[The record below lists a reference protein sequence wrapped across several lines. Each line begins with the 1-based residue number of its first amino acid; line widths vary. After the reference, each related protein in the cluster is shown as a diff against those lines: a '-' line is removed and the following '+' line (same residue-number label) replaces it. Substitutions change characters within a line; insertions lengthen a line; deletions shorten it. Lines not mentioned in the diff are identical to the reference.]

1 MSTSK
6 LGSFGDLTVK
16 KAVDTPKP
24 AAAAPAKAKAKA
36 KSATHR
42 AATDETVKMT
52 VKLTR
57 ADWER
62 IGELRLSHRL
72 LFQQVVIAGLNLFLK
87 EIGQPPLQTP
97 EASTNP

>member
-6 LGSFGDLTVK
+6 LGSFGALTVK
-16 KAVDTPKP
+16 RTVDSPEKAATTPT
-24 AAAAPAKAKAKA
+24 KAKARA
-36 KSATHR
+36 KSATSP
-42 AATDETVKMT
+42 APTNEMVAMT

-72 LFQQVVIAGLNLFLK
+72 SFQKVVVAGLNLFLK
-87 EIGQPPLQTP
+87 EMGQPPLQTP
-97 EASTNP
+97 EAGV

>member
-6 LGSFGDLTVK
+6 LGSFSALTVK
-16 KAVDTPKP
+16 RPGEP
-24 AAAAPAKAKAKA
+24 AKHAPSTPAKAKAKA
-36 KSATHR
+36 KSATSP
-42 AATDETVKMT
+42 APTNETVKMT

-72 LFQQVVIAGLNLFLK
+72 PFQQVAIAGLNLFLQ
-87 EIGQPPLQTP
+87 EMGQPPLQTP
-97 EASTNP
+97 EAGD

>member
-6 LGSFGDLTVK
+6 LGSFGALTVK
-16 KAVDTPKP
+16 KTIDAPEQAVAT
-24 AAAAPAKAKAKA
+24 PAKAKVKA
-36 KSATHR
+36 KSATPP
-42 AATDETVKMT
+42 AATNETVKMT

-72 LFQQVVIAGLNLFLK
+72 PFQQVAIAGLNLFLK
-87 EIGQPPLQTP
+87 EMGQPPLQTP
-97 EASTNP
+97 EASD